1 LKILLVFP
9 KLSLMKDFTVR
20 LDREGHAAVV
30 VIAGRLDGN
39 TSGTFSRFLVEHLAE
54 DDVAIVLDVTGLEFI
69 SSAGLREFMALLK
82 RLDKKKA
89 RPAIFGVGTTVGLAL
104 EIVGFDV
111 LFHRAKDRASAIS
124 AVSRSATSTPGLIG
138 RLFERRKPA
147 ES

>member
-1 LKILLVFP
+1 
-9 KLSLMKDFTVR
+9 MNDFVVR

-39 TSGTFSRFLVEHLAE
+39 TASTFNHFLLAHLAE
-54 DDVAIVLDVTGLEFI
+54 DDVEIVLDVTGLEFI
-69 SSAGLREFMALLK
+69 SSAGLREFMMLLK

-104 EIVGFDV
+104 EIAGFDV
-111 LFHRAKDRASAIS
+111 LFDRAKDRASAIK
-124 AVSRSATSTPGLIG
+124 AVDRSASSKPGLLG
-138 RLFERRKPA
+138 RLLHRTKPA